1 MYLLDTN
8 YCSRIIFGDVSVL
21 TRVRTLDSTLL
32 STSVIVRGE
41 LVFMAWKSTQ
51 RTDNLTNIESFLMDI
66 YIHPIDREVADAYG
80 QLKATLFDH
89 FGPRE
94 KQARRRA
101 TLESIG
107 FTEND
112 LWIAS
117 TAIAHD
123 LTLVS
128 SDGDF
133 RRMQDAWTFSL
144 ELW

>member
-8 YCSRIIFGDVSVL
+8 YCSRIIFGDSHVL
-21 TRVRTLDSTLL
+21 ERVRVLESTLL

-41 LVFMAWKSTQ
+41 LMFMGWKSTQ
-51 RTDNLTNIESFLMDI
+51 RTDNLINIESFLQDI
-66 YIHPIDREVADAYG
+66 YIHPVDGEVADAYG
-80 QLKATLFDH
+80 QLKAALFER

-117 TAIAHD
+117 TALAND

-128 SDGDF
+128 SDSDF
-133 RRMQDAWTFSL
+133 QRMQEAWTFPV
-144 ELW
+144 EAW

>member
-8 YCSRIIFGDVSVL
+8 YCSRIIFGDSQVL
-21 TRVRTLDSTLL
+21 ARVRALDSTLL

-51 RTDNLTNIESFLMDI
+51 HTNNLVSIESFLQGI
-66 YIHPIDREVADAYG
+66 YIHPVDREVADVYG
-80 QLKATLFDH
+80 QLKASLFDR

-94 KQARRRA
+94 KQARRSA

-117 TAIAHD
+117 TAIAND
-123 LTLVS
+123 ATLIS
-128 SDGDF
+128 SDSDF
-133 RRMQDAWTFSL
+133 QRMQEAKNFPVEAW
-144 ELW
+144 

>member
-8 YCSRIIFGDVSVL
+8 YCSRIIFGDSAVIA
-21 TRVRTLDSTLL
+21 RVRTLDSTLL
-32 STSVIVRGE
+32 STSVIVTGE
-41 LVFMAWKSTQ
+41 LVFMAWKSAQ
-51 RTDNLTNIESFLMDI
+51 RTDNLQSIESFLQDI
-66 YIHPIDREVADAYG
+66 FIRPVDREVADIYE
-80 QLKATLFDH
+80 QLKSSLFDR

-94 KQARRRA
+94 KGARRRA

-117 TAIAHD
+117 TSIKFY

-128 SDGDF
+128 SDSDF
-133 RRMQDAWTFSL
+133 QRMQEAWNFPM
-144 ELW
+144 EIW

>member
-8 YCSRIIFGDVSVL
+8 YCSRIIFGDSSVIE
-21 TRVRTLDSTLL
+21 RVRELDNTLL

-41 LVFMAWKSTQ
+41 LVFMAWKSMQ
-51 RTDNLTNIESFLMDI
+51 RTDNLANIEFFLQDI
-66 YIHPIDREVADAYG
+66 YIHPVNKEVADTYG
-80 QLKATLFDH
+80 QLKAALFDR

-117 TAIAHD
+117 TAISNN

-128 SDGDF
+128 SDSDF
-133 RRMQDAWTFSL
+133 QRMQEAWSFPV
-144 ELW
+144 EAW